1 MASEE
6 LGTVDFST
14 FIVSLATNVMMHLG
28 EGPEGA
34 RAPVDLGLAK
44 QTIDIIEMLDEK
56 TSGNRTDDEDQLMKG
71 VLYQLRMAYVSK
83 TQAS

>member
-28 EGPEGA
+28 EGPEGTN
-34 RAPVDLGLAK
+34 APVDLGLAK
-44 QTIDIIEMLDEK
+44 QTIDIIAMLDEK
-56 TSGNRTDDEDQLMKG
+56 TAGNRTDDEDQLVKG